1 MKIEITQPY
10 ARLLYPETREQGIAL
25 LRTVEGH
32 GRISHRSEGKQTST
46 SWSRFIQAVVLNKGD
61 WSITQHVH
69 LTAEVLCD
77 RAIGEEWLRHRIGE
91 YTKESTRFVNYTQE
105 GHPLQVIYPRTNI
118 DTEVG
123 QKATWLY
130 GIRQAATCYEN
141 LIAEG
146 WAPEDARTVL
156 PLSTAALFRCTYALS
171 MWRYVFLMRT
181 TQEAHHQIRE
191 LMTELLVQFQ
201 ERIPLLY
208 DDIEPGSRQR
218 DNLKKPR

>member
-1 MKIEITQPY
+1 MRIEIVQPY
-10 ARLLYPETREQGIAL
+10 VRLLYPENREQGIHL
-25 LRTVEGH
+25 LRTVEAH
-32 GRISHRSEGKQTST
+32 GRISHRSEGKQTPE
-46 SWSRFIQAVVLNKGD
+46 SWGRFIQAVVLNRGD

-69 LTAEVLCD
+69 LTAEVMCD

-105 GHPLQVIYPRTNI
+105 DHPLKVIYPREGEPS
-118 DTEVG
+118 DTWKLSMWCAGESYT
-123 QKATWLY
+123 K
-130 GIRQAATCYEN
+130 

-156 PLSTAALFRCTYALS
+156 PLGTAALFRCTYALS

-181 TQEAHHQIRE
+181 TQEAHHQIRD
-191 LMTELLVQFQ
+191 LMTDLLVQFQ
-201 ERIPLLY
+201 ARIPLLY
-208 DDIEPGSRQR
+208 DDIEPGARQR